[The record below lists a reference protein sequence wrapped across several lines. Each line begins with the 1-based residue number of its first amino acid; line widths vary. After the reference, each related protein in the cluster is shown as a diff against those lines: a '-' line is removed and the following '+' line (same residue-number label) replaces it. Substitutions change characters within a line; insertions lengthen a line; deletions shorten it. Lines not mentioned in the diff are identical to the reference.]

1 MLFSSPVFFGFAA
14 VFFLLY
20 AVIRPEG
27 RVALIILAS
36 AVFYA
41 YWNVAYVGIPFL
53 IAAMA
58 YMLAI
63 WISDARS
70 SHRRWR
76 LTMAIAIMLTPLIV
90 FKYAN
95 FIARQFGVEAP
106 IITTALPLGISFV
119 SFTLIAYVVD
129 VYRGDYPCSRTP
141 RDLLAFTLFF
151 PHLIA
156 GPILRP
162 AELMPMFQSLPS
174 LAWRNMV
181 LGLAIFTVG
190 LFKKLVIADPVGGF
204 VDAVYR
210 SPSTADQ
217 LSSVVAIYGF
227 PVQIYCDFSGY
238 TDMAIGVALMIGVK
252 LPNNFARPY
261 AAESIIDFWRR
272 WHITLSLWLRDY
284 IYIPLG
290 GNRVG
295 VPRHNNNIM
304 ATMLLGGLWHG
315 ANWTFVIWGG
325 LHGIAL
331 VINHALRRVGG
342 VPFYDLLPRVVRAI
356 IFFQLAALLW
366 VFFRAPDVNTVWKVI
381 SGVSRPSHDLAWFLD
396 TNTFVL
402 AVIGLFFVTHHLDDH
417 RRIIYLVHR
426 WGTLTAL
433 SVMAIV
439 WIISI
444 SVSTGSSGKFVYF
457 DF

>member
-1 MLFSSPVFFGFAA
+1 MLFSSPIFFGFLA
-14 VFFLLY
+14 VFLVLY
-20 AVIRPEG
+20 ATIRPDW
-27 RVALIILAS
+27 RPALIILAS
-36 AVFYA
+36 TVFYG
-41 YWNVAYVGIPFL
+41 YWNVSYVGIPFL

-58 YMLAI
+58 YVLAI
-63 WISDARS
+63 WISEAEPS
-70 SHRRWR
+70 RRR
-76 LTMAIAIMLTPLIV
+76 LRLALAIAIMLTPLVV

-95 FIARQFGVEAP
+95 FIARQFGVEGA
-106 IITTALPLGISFV
+106 IVTSALPLGISFV

-129 VYRGDYPCSRTP
+129 VYRGDYPCSRSP

-162 AELMPMFQSLPS
+162 AELMPQFQGLPS
-174 LAWRNMV
+174 VAWRNLV

-252 LPNNFARPY
+252 LPNNFSRPY
-261 AAESIIDFWRR
+261 AAASIIDFWRR
-272 WHITLSLWLRDY
+272 WHITLSHWLRDY

-290 GNRVG
+290 GNRSG
-295 VPRHNNNIM
+295 QHRQNGNM
-304 ATMLLGGLWHG
+304 LATMLLGGLWHG

-325 LHGIAL
+325 LHGVAL
-331 VINHALRRVGG
+331 VVNHALRRVGG
-342 VPFYDLLPRVVRAI
+342 IPFYGRLPRVLRAI
-356 IFFQLAALLW
+356 IFFQFVALLW
-366 VFFRAPDVNTVWKVI
+366 VFFRAPDVGAVWKIV
-381 SGVSRPSHDLAWFLD
+381 SGVGRPAPDLALFLD
-396 TNTFVL
+396 ANAFVL
-402 AVIGLFFVTHHLDDH
+402 AAIGLFFVTHHLDDH
-417 RRIIYLVHR
+417 RRIIYLVRR
-426 WGTLTAL
+426 WGAPVAMA
-433 SVMAIV
+433 VMAIV
-439 WIISI
+439 WIVAI